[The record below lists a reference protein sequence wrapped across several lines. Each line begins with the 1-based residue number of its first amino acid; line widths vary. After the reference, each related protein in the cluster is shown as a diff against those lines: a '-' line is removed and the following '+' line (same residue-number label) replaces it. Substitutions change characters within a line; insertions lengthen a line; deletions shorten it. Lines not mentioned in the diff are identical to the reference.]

1 MTSEKYLMSDIRHS
15 LCILKTYTE
24 IFSVILSHLAIW
36 QAQQVTFTR
45 KTTMISD
52 PEIFFNSLLFNSL
65 VLSSF
70 NSFKCLVLEILWV
83 YD

>member
-1 MTSEKYLMSDIRHS
+1 MTSEKYPMSDIRHS
-15 LCILKTYTE
+15 FCILKTYTE

-65 VLSSF
+65 TF
-70 NSFKCLVLEILWV
+70 Q
-83 YD
+83 